1 MLELRIAGEM
11 KFAALRDG
19 LQVEFTGELVIES
32 EVPDVDIRIDERRV
46 GGAGAFEDKI
56 GASFDGETIGLYSP
70 DLSEVEIITHE
81 VEMESAC
88 GRPVR
93 GAPGDD

>member
-1 MLELRIAGEM
+1 MLELRIASEM

-19 LQVEFTGELVIES
+19 LQVEFAGEFVIES

-70 DLSEVEIITHE
+70 DLSEVEIITRE
-81 VEMESAC
+81 VEMERAS
-88 GRPVR
+88 GRLEG
-93 GAPGDD
+93 GASGND